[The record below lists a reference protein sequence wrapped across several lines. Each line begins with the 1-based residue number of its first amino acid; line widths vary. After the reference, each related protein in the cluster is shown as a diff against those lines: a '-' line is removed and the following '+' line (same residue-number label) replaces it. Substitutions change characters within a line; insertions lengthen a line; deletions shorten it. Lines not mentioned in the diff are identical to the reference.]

1 MIYNIDKNV
10 QTFDNIATYTI
21 GDYNNHQKNFA
32 IIIITIIKLFISFKV
47 LFCFMFMAAIL
58 RTYLA
63 QENTKEREL
72 AYVPNESYAKRKTS
86 IGRERKDISP
96 RGIYFINAGGA

>member
-1 MIYNIDKNV
+1 
-10 QTFDNIATYTI
+10 
-21 GDYNNHQKNFA
+21 
-32 IIIITIIKLFISFKV
+32 
-47 LFCFMFMAAIL
+47 MAAIL

-63 QENTKEREL
+63 QENAKEREL
-72 AYVPNESYAKRKTS
+72 AYVSNESYAKRKTS